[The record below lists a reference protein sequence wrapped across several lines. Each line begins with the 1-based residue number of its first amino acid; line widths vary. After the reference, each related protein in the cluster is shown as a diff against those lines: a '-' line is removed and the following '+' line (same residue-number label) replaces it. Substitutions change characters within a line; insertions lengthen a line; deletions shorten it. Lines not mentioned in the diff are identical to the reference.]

1 MLLLFRLED
10 ESFGYIIKAKDVN
23 IEIKPPNLISRIS
36 YFSDLENIQ
45 MTYEKI
51 VLKDRNIYV
60 YVTGTVLK
68 VEFQNLVNLKK
79 DFYTKYNLAG
89 YLVGSIPFL
98 VIEYI
103 ENGKI
108 KKRKFYYSK
117 DDEAKVSE
125 AISSFITNKQI
136 NKIVNLSN
144 EFFDIRNEELTEFID
159 ENKKIEMNKYYVKE
173 NRKSKIWFIISLLFV
188 FSLLVFFVFLLKLH
202 FKI

>member
-1 MLLLFRLED
+1 LFRLED

-23 IEIKPPNLISRIS
+23 IEIKPPNLIDRIS

-60 YVTGTVLK
+60 YITGTVLK
-68 VEFQNLVNLKK
+68 VEYQNLVNFKK
-79 DFYTKYNLAG
+79 DFYTKYNLEG

-117 DDEAKVSE
+117 EDEAKVSE

-159 ENKKIEMNKYYVKE
+159 KNKKIEMNKYYVKE
-173 NRKSKIWFIISLLFV
+173 NRKSKIWFIISLLSV